1 MSGVIVFG
9 AGGRVGRAAVSEALR
24 RGYEVTAVVRNPDRH
39 GDLAA
44 AGARLREGDVTDP
57 GSVAQL
63 AAGHDAAIHAAYDA
77 GSPADVFF
85 PAAARAL
92 VNGLARAGVGRLVVV
107 GLAALLE
114 TPDGTRLLDA
124 PTFPPQYRPFA
135 LAHAAGAAVLRD
147 SPAAPD
153 WIVVSPAGDFAPD
166 GPRSSGYRLSP
177 ADPGARIT
185 PEDFALALLD
195 EIDTPRHHR
204 VQLGVAPR
212 GNSRGN

>member
-1 MSGVIVFG
+1 MSEVIVFG
-9 AGGRVGRAAVSEALR
+9 AGGRIGRAAVGEASR
-24 RGYEVTAVVRNPDRH
+24 RGHRVTAVVRDPDGQRAL
-39 GDLAA
+39 GAA
-44 AGARLREGDVTDP
+44 RWRSGDVTDP
-57 GSVAQL
+57 DAVARL
-63 AAGHDAAIHAAYDA
+63 AAGHSAAIHAAYDA

-135 LAHAAGAAVLRD
+135 LAHAAGAALLRD

-153 WIVVSPAGDFAPD
+153 WIVVSPAGDFTPD
-166 GPRSSGYRLSP
+166 GPRSGGYRLSP
-177 ADPGARIT
+177 ADPAARVT